1 MNTQEFI
8 KYYENG
14 HGRAVCALKSIIDKE
29 PYRKAFIQYLKK
41 QENFWNKDKYIINL
55 AKILIND
62 ETKKEFIDILFN
74 ALRSGIYYQIEIF
87 YILFEFLPREEV
99 ISFLEEE
106 YEKAYK
112 NCVDSIAK
120 SDEQQSYVKYFSL
133 VIKVNEVSGDN
144 DDRLKTLMKDF
155 AKIYEIN
162 KQLRPNP
169 LTILYRKHQ
178 NNEERF
184 AKLFAEALKDYPFYE
199 ELRSIVFASFPEP
212 PKKEY
217 KTVEDY
223 LNGAQED
230 YHNAHDSFC
239 NADPEIVRKVT
250 EIAVDENAEHHL
262 AALVLFRNDS
272 KHIDGIEEYRYQ
284 PFPFDSKYLIDIIE
298 KYIHLYSPEP
308 DTPMEGCWAYA
319 ALSVLTYMKDKAAKE
334 YCISII
340 KDESLHEMVRCEA
353 IEIFNENYEPSDAEI
368 LKEFYKI
375 YRYPVLVLL
384 SRFANKGIKD
394 APYELCFDA
403 YENAPSWERDDA
415 VAIMAKIGL
424 LTDEMIE
431 ECLFDECQKIREIV
445 TEYKNRKN

>member
-14 HGRAVCALKSIIDKE
+14 HGRAVFALKSITDKE

-41 QENFWNKDKYIINL
+41 QDNFCNKDQYIINL

-133 VIKVNEVSGDN
+133 VIKVNEVSGHN
-144 DDRLKTLMKDF
+144 DDRLKTLIKDS
-155 AKIYEIN
+155 ANIYAIN
-162 KQLRPNP
+162 KQFRPNP
-169 LTILYRKHQ
+169 LNNLNLKHR
-178 NNEERF
+178 NNKDRF

-199 ELRSIVFASFPEP
+199 ELHSIVFESFPEP

-223 LNGAQED
+223 LNDVYD
-230 YHNAHDSFC
+230 YHSAHDSFC
-239 NADPEIVRKVT
+239 DADSEIVRKVA

-262 AALVLFRNDS
+262 DALVLFRNDS
-272 KHIDGIEEYRYQ
+272 KHLDCIEEYRYQ
-284 PFPFDSKYLIDIIE
+284 PFPLDSKYLIDIIE
-298 KYIHLYSPEP
+298 KYKHLYSPEP
-308 DTPMEGCWAYA
+308 DTPKEGCWAYA
-319 ALSVLTYMKDKAAKE
+319 ALSVLTYMKDKSAKE

-340 KDESLHEMVRCEA
+340 NDESLHEMVRCEA
-353 IEIFNENYEPSDAEI
+353 IEIFNENYQPSDSEI
-368 LKEFYKI
+368 LKEFYKT
-375 YRYPVLVLL
+375 YRYPVLLLL

-403 YENAPSWERDDA
+403 YENAPFWERDDA

-431 ECLFDECQKIREIV
+431 ECLFDECEAIRAIA
-445 TEYKNRKN
+445 TEYKK